1 MKTEHLILGAGT
13 ILLAGMVSVALIPD
27 ALWEGEMVR
36 PAAGVGMAMAP
47 SLAMQAE
54 RTAQAGRGQ
63 PAGSPPGWS
72 APAARAQPVVM
83 PGMTPFEVAPVKPFR
98 GDVQQVI
105 ERGDPAQWGQ
115 VHILLNDVS
124 GKVTEISLAPRWYLH
139 YLGCSVTTDVRLRG
153 SAFDFD
159 GRAPNPVLYAKD
171 VTLQGTKCRLR
182 NDEGFALWSNQ
193 LRSAQR

>member
-13 ILLAGMVSVALIPD
+13 ILLAGMVSTALIPD
-27 ALWEGEMVR
+27 NLWEGEGVR
-36 PAAGVGMAMAP
+36 PAAGVGVAMAP

-54 RTAQAGRGQ
+54 RGQ
-63 PAGSPPGWS
+63 PAGSPPGWT
-72 APAARAQPVVM
+72 APAARAQPVAM

-139 YLGCSVTTDVRLRG
+139 YLGCPVTTDVRLRG
-153 SAFDFD
+153 AAFDFD

-171 VTLQGTKCRLR
+171 VTVQGTKCRLR

-193 LRSAQR
+193 LRSTQR